1 MPLETQPKNSLA
13 HTTEAI
19 QYYDDFVSTLERI
32 LGQRQSG
39 NPSATYYIY
48 DSEDI
53 ASVNYAGVDITLKA
67 SDPGSY
73 ANEIR
78 NAFKAISEMFGISF
92 AEVSDPTQ
100 SLFDVGR
107 LEDKSSRIEYY
118 TAPDVPTPLEV
129 AGQSSAYANNSEQLW
144 RLMTFRESDIEGA
157 SKKFNQL
164 DTISTIWHELGHT
177 VGLTHPADYGY
188 NPDFNQLDT
197 VMSYNITQ
205 PPNPY
210 YTDADRAALMSIS
223 AKLSL
228 TPAGLAPVQIDKS
241 SIYVYDEESQRI
253 IRNIKSFAAEA
264 DSITGT
270 KGSPEGDV
278 FMPESTDDL
287 IKAGGGDDLIKAG
300 GGIDLIKAG
309 NGDDIINGGNGIDK
323 IFTGKGSD
331 TVKIKNMVNSSG
343 FDSIVD
349 FSDDDTIRLIGFQP
363 NALRLE
369 HYGRN
374 TLLMYHEDVIAAV
387 GHDINFA
394 DHVKV
399 VR

>member
-1 MPLETQPKNSLA
+1 
-13 HTTEAI
+13 
-19 QYYDDFVSTLERI
+19 
-32 LGQRQSG
+32 
-39 NPSATYYIY
+39 
-48 DSEDI
+48 
-53 ASVNYAGVDITLKA
+53 
-67 SDPGSY
+67 
-73 ANEIR
+73 
-78 NAFKAISEMFGISF
+78 MFGISF

-157 SKKFNQL
+157 SKKFNEL

-177 VGLTHPADYGY
+177 VGLTHPDDYGY

-253 IRNIKSFAAEA
+253 IQK
-264 DSITGT
+264 
-270 KGSPEGDV
+270 
-278 FMPESTDDL
+278 
-287 IKAGGGDDLIKAG
+287 
-300 GGIDLIKAG
+300 
-309 NGDDIINGGNGIDK
+309 
-323 IFTGKGSD
+323 
-331 TVKIKNMVNSSG
+331 
-343 FDSIVD
+343 
-349 FSDDDTIRLIGFQP
+349 TIRE
-363 NALRLE
+363 RK
-369 HYGRN
+369 GRSEK
-374 TLLMYHEDVIAAV
+374 LH
-387 GHDINFA
+387 
-394 DHVKV
+394 
-399 VR
+399 